1 MSDEREPV
9 GSVGEEALKLLQVL
23 QGWAKD
29 SGADYAD
36 AAGAAFSGVAASW
49 QEVNEHIATG
59 GEDCRYCPVC
69 QVIGAVRNTSPE
81 VKQHL
86 ATAVTSLAQAVA
98 GLMAPHAPSAPGGRA
113 RQDPV
118 EKIDL
123 DDDAA
128 GEDD

>member
-9 GSVGEEALKLLQVL
+9 GSVGEEALKLLQAL
-23 QGWAKD
+23 QGWAKE
-29 SGADYAD
+29 SGADSAD
-36 AAGAAFSGVAASW
+36 AASSVFSGVAASW
-49 QEVNEHIATG
+49 HEVNEHIATG

-69 QVIGAVRNTSPE
+69 QVIGAVRSTSPE
-81 VKQHL
+81 VRQHL
-86 ATAVTSLAQAVA
+86 ASAVTSLAQAVT
-98 GLMAPHAPSAPGGRA
+98 GLIAPHVPTDPGGRA

-128 GEDD
+128 WEDD